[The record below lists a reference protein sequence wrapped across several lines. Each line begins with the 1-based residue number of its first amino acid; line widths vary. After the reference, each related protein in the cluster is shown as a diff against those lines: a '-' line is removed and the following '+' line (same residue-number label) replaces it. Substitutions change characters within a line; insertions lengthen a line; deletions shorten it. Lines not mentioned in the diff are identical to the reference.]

1 MNKIKQAI
9 YKAMTGY
16 CPSKR
21 EFILLGCAFAAALP
35 FILIK
40 KGMDCLYTVKGRQ
53 IDIQLPEPKP
63 NKVVRPFGLKDYQVE
78 ATYL

>member
-40 KGMDCLYTVKGRQ
+40 KGMEWLWSEWIRYVCRYSQAIAFTPLKAGR
-53 IDIQLPEPKP
+53 
-63 NKVVRPFGLKDYQVE
+63 
-78 ATYL
+78 